1 MRANRKRLR
10 ESLSLMKTRKEK
22 KKQKQNPK
30 PKTKPK
36 TRTKVRFNP
45 WLLWISSPS
54 PTLTHANTRTPLQA
68 LRQPRSRRLHPLL
81 SMTTRPRTAQRA
93 KKTRSSPMRE
103 KTRKRVPLIP
113 LPRVNLLPTLL
124 RARAMLFLRSRIYP
138 RLRRRRKRS
147 DFAIEDLVPSTQEFH
162 VKLKWNSLGVIVLL
176 CCDNP
181 CIQSEVL

>member
-1 MRANRKRLR
+1 
-10 ESLSLMKTRKEK
+10 MKMRKEK
-22 KKQKQNPK
+22 KHKQNPK

-45 WLLWISSPS
+45 WILWISSPS

-93 KKTRSSPMRE
+93 KKTRSPLRE

-113 LPRVNLLPTLL
+113 LLRVNLLPTLL
-124 RARAMLFLRSRIYP
+124 RARAMLFLRSQIYP

-162 VKLKWNSLGVIVLL
+162 VKTKMEFAWGHCIALL
-176 CCDNP
+176 
-181 CIQSEVL
+181 